1 MGVKVVQ
8 QFGVS
13 EIEGER
19 RQVRNLIVNLP
30 TKVMAENTAMALLV
44 KGPSLQQIGWRSGG
58 GYKTF
63 DLPPHSCRI
72 VSPGE
77 NYAVSHI
84 KTNFKCEL
92 KFATIT
98 KNILSQR
105 YTTYLWHQIYAT
117 GYLQFLR

>member
-84 KTNFKCEL
+84 KTNFNAVVVQENACHIKVRV
-92 KFATIT
+92 FGSPHGFVTAD
-98 KNILSQR
+98 
-105 YTTYLWHQIYAT
+105 
-117 GYLQFLR
+117 